1 MKSRSIISIV
11 FCLIVAASLVFAGSA
26 FAEDE
31 LKSYVESVEQ
41 AKEGMTLWQTLQ
53 SGGIVMVIL
62 AGISVLMFSL
72 VNFLYVTLDTEKLLP
87 DEFSHAAIDDIRKGK
102 LDHVRRVCTQN
113 DNMMSRIMLAGLN
126 KTSKGIEVTREA
138 VEIEARKEVTGLW
151 NQLSY
156 LSDIAAVAPML
167 GLLGTVIGMIQAFN
181 TIAFQSAVV
190 KPILLAGGVSKAMV
204 TTAGGMTIAIIAMV
218 FYSYF
223 RFRVQNI
230 TGVAE
235 TLTSEA
241 MDAFASP
248 QATGGQGRS

>member
-1 MKSRSIISIV
+1 MRFRLVISMV
-11 FCLIVAASLVFAGSA
+11 LCLIVAAGFAFSGSG
-26 FAEDE
+26 FAVDE
-31 LKSYVESVEQ
+31 LQSYVETVQQ
-41 AKEGMTLWQTLQ
+41 AESGMTLWQVLQ

-62 AGISVLMFSL
+62 AGISILMFSL
-72 VNFLYVTLDTEKLLP
+72 VNVLYMTLDVEKLLP
-87 DEFSHAAIDDIRKGK
+87 DEFSHTAIDDIRKGK
-102 LDHVRRVCTQN
+102 LDHVRRVCTQS
-113 DNMMSRIMLAGLN
+113 DNMMSRIILAGLSRV
-126 KTSKGIEVTREA
+126 SKGAEVTKEA

-230 TGVAE
+230 TGTAE
-235 TLTSEA
+235 TLTAEVMA
-241 MDAFASP
+241 AFASP
-248 QATGGQGRS
+248 KAAGETGRS